1 MERWSIGKEGERK
14 DEYRLSGQGKYTE
27 KQPQQG
33 DIGNQNQPQ
42 GEKKSRETKSN
53 LN

>member
-14 DEYRLSGQGKYTE
+14 DEYGLSLDRGSARKSSRSRE
-27 KQPQQG
+27 
-33 DIGNQNQPQ
+33 IGNQNQPQ
-42 GEKKSRETKSN
+42 GEKKKRETKSN